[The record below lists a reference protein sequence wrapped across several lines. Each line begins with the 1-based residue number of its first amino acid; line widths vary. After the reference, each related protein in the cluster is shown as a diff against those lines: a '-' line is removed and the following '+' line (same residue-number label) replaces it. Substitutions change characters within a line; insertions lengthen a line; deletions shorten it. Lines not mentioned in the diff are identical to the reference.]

1 MLPPRILRNLNGCR
15 DVIRQLLDLGAIEKI
30 VQRCGDLRMNVIARS
45 GDRACATRTTGSQTQ
60 FRFLVAIANVGRV
73 SRCGV
78 ARRRSLLRYSR
89 IQRDRR
95 NGTLDNCKSIERF
108 LGRGEILQSSIAS
121 ITRLALGRFRSQ
133 MCSET
138 SSLGRGE
145 SVLRRHELFDS
156 AELLGRARLGNDARV
171 QLRNCGLMRVD
182 LFLRCCDL
190 IERRLDLPRLC
201 QRRLCA
207 STFFTLCACQR

>member
-1 MLPPRILRNLNGCR
+1 
-15 DVIRQLLDLGAIEKI
+15 
-30 VQRCGDLRMNVIARS
+30 MNVIARS
-45 GDRACATRTTGSQTQ
+45 GDRACATRTGRAHRWAQ

-78 ARRRSLLRYSR
+78 ARRRSLRYFR

-95 NGTLDNCKSIERF
+95 NGTLDNSKSIERF